1 MTALICVNTFWPTN
15 IHFCTCCYHESRC
28 NFTPKQVPPPVHRYI
43 WITIIMYIIIMI
55 LMSWLMMKMQLIK
68 VAGKIHDKHQQWFTV
83 KQRQTFN
90 RCTLTH
96 FLSHLSSSSLL
107 APPGSPFGR
116 ASVKSSG
123 KMDSSSYFRRK
134 EKRIRFFI
142 RRMVKAQSFY
152 WIVLCL
158 VGLNTLCVAI
168 VHYDQP
174 PWLTTALCKSHIQI
188 PTSSPTWLFMLMAY
202 KMCFSWFC
210 YPTHL
215 ENRHSRV
222 CVPGFVSDWDDL
234 EDVWPRSEELFPLL
248 L

>member
-1 MTALICVNTFWPTN
+1 MC
-15 IHFCTCCYHESRC
+15 
-28 NFTPKQVPPPVHRYI
+28 
-43 WITIIMYIIIMI
+43 IIIPIWTSRARTGMLFI
-55 LMSWLMMKMQLIK
+55 TG
-68 VAGKIHDKHQQWFTV
+68 AGRGQEKHTHWFTV
-83 KQRQTFN
+83 RTVNQWQIFN
-90 RCTLTH
+90 RWTLTH
-96 FLSHLSSSSLL
+96 FLRHLSSSSLS

-116 ASVKSSG
+116 ASVKSSS

-174 PWLTTALCKSHIQI
+174 EWLTRALCKSHTQI
-188 PTSSPTWLFMLMAY
+188 HTRTPTHLLMAY
-202 KMCFSWFC
+202 KTCFVLVS
-210 YPTHL
+210 L
-215 ENRHSRV
+215 LRHSRV
-222 CVPGFVSDWDDL
+222 RVPGFVSDWDDL
-234 EDVWPRSEELFPLL
+234 EDVRPRSEELFPLL